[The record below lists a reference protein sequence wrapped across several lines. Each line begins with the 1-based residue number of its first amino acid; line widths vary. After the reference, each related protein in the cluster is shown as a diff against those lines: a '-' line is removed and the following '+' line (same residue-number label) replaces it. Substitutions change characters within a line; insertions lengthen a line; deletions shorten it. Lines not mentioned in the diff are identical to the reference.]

1 LKNSEFIAA
10 CRDGGRAIEGALR
23 ALDRSYYVPLLRE
36 CRRVVRDAD
45 AARDV
50 VQETFIK
57 VWRRCATFRGDA
69 DLLAWIRVVLRR
81 SILDHFRAQ
90 GAREVPSGSGDE
102 VVEAAGA
109 PQLPEVARPED
120 EARDAEAAACFARCW
135 ERFAAACPGHAAV
148 IRWIAEDG
156 LGHEQIAELLERS
169 PGATREYISQC
180 RKRAREYLA
189 EWYELAF
196 SDAAAS
202 AVRRAGTGP
211 PR

>member
-1 LKNSEFIAA
+1 MKNSEFIAA
-10 CRDGGRAIEGALR
+10 CRDGGRAIERALR
-23 ALDRSYYVPLLRE
+23 ELDRCYFVLLLRE
-36 CRRVVRDAD
+36 CRRVVRDAE

-81 SILDHFRAQ
+81 SILDHFRSHA
-90 GAREVPSGSGDE
+90 AREVPSGSAEELIDE
-102 VVEAAGA
+102 AGPALLLEAA
-109 PQLPEVARPED
+109 RPDD
-120 EARDAEAAACFARCW
+120 ESRGLEAAACFERCW
-135 ERFAAACPGHAAV
+135 ERFAAACPAHAAV
-148 IRWIAEDG
+148 IGWIAEDG
-156 LGHEQIAELLERS
+156 LDHEQIAALLERS

-196 SDAAAS
+196 ADGSGLPA
-202 AVRRAGTGP
+202 RRSGAGP
-211 PR
+211 AR